1 MNYYLEAN
9 YSNHWWMAMIALL
22 NQQFSGGEL
31 VMVNQREPVV
41 NQQEATMM
49 AGNNASSNQQ

>member
-1 MNYYLEAN
+1 
-9 YSNHWWMAMIALL
+9 MAMIAIL
-22 NQQFSGGEL
+22 NHQFSGGEP

-49 AGNNASSNQQ
+49 AGNNANSNQQ